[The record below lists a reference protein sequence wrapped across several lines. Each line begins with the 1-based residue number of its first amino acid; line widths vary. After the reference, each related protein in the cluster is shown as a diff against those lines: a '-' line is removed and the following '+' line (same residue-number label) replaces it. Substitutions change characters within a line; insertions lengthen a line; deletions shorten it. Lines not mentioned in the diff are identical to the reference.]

1 MKSIT
6 SNETELTLRLNGD
19 FRVYCY
25 DDEFDIEVE
34 TSRFDV
40 WTEAGLMRG
49 SFYAVVNLVHQTKPN
64 WNVTLT
70 ISEPKFEVRIAMPI
84 LAYKPNSE
92 YVSIDVINADNEED
106 RASLVDLIEKH
117 LDMDLKIDSL

>member
-64 WNVTLT
+64 WNATLT

-92 YVSIDVINADNEED
+92 YVSIDLINADNEED